1 MSDDMIDLEV
11 IQEFIEESRDLI
23 AQLEPTIIELGQNQE
38 GEELN
43 AIFRLFHSI
52 KGSAG
57 FLGYTHIS
65 SVSHAAENLL
75 DAVRSDEILFD
86 PSHVGLLCQT
96 CDFAKDALDCVE
108 NNLSDEELSEEGVTL
123 STVLKAAL
131 EEGKRLM
138 AGDALPE
145 IEAPAAEKTPHKKT
159 VSQTKKRVKAKKSK
173 SKTSVKKELY
183 LDKGTPSEAEIRAE
197 LDAMITPD
205 MVERFVLEADE
216 LLEEVENDL
225 LQWLEVPSDEAICAE
240 LFRHF
245 HSFKGNAGFLGFRD
259 LEKMTHHIETMI
271 DKIKAGVPIDVIGF
285 ANLLLQLKDLLR
297 DTVAA
302 ISEGEKGEIEGLDLF
317 IQLLDEQIPEG
328 SEANAVLPSKSESR
342 PLGKLLVEEGAV
354 SEADLEAALAKQ
366 KQSLGE
372 ILVDMGVT
380 NKEAIEATVEKQQ
393 KARKSKPV
401 STKKPAIVK
410 RQDIRVD
417 LLKLDNLI
425 NLIGE
430 LVISENMLVHNPD
443 LEGLDLE
450 NFSKSALQMN
460 KIVREL
466 QEVAM
471 TIRMIPVSGLFKR
484 MIRLVHDLG
493 IKTGKLVDLQIS
505 GDETE
510 VDKTVIE
517 TISDP
522 LVHLLRNSMDHGLEI
537 PADRISAGKPDT
549 GVVMLSAKHEE
560 GEVWITIEDDGRGLD
575 KDRILAKAIEKDL
588 VEADAHLSEHEIFQ
602 LILLPGFST
611 ADKITDVSGRGVG
624 MDVVKQNLE
633 RVKGKIEVRS
643 KKGQGTRMTLRIPL
657 TLAIIEGMAVRVG
670 ERKCIIPILAVRE
683 FFLPTP
689 EAITISPD
697 GQEIVRVREEFL
709 PVVRLHEWLKYE
721 PDHHDLTQG
730 VLVVLEVR
738 KTNVCLFVDQILG
751 QQQTVIKGLSE
762 YIGSVRGIAGCTILG
777 NGEVCLILDVA
788 AMIEIAE
795 NELVGV

>member
-75 DAVRSDEILFD
+75 DAVRSNEILFD

-108 NNLSDEELSEEGVTL
+108 NNLSDAELADEGVTL
-123 STVLKAAL
+123 SGVLKEAL
-131 EEGKRLM
+131 EIGRRLM
-138 AGDALPE
+138 KGESLPE
-145 IEAPAAEKTPHKKT
+145 KEAPVPEQTSQKKT
-159 VSQTKKRVKAKKSK
+159 ASQTSITVKAP
-173 SKTSVKKELY
+173 L
-183 LDKGTPSEAEIRAE
+183 SEAEIRAE

-205 MVERFVLEADE
+205 MIERFVLEADE
-216 LLEEVENDL
+216 LLEEVENGL
-225 LQWLEVPSDEAICAE
+225 LKWIEAPNDEGLCGE

-259 LEKMTHHIETMI
+259 LEKLTHHIETII
-271 DKIKAGVPIDVIGF
+271 DKIKAGIQIDIGSF
-285 ANLLLQLKDLLR
+285 ANLLLQMKDLLR
-297 DTVAA
+297 DAVAG
-302 ISEGEKGEIEGLDLF
+302 ISQGEEGEIPGLDLYL
-317 IQLLDEQIPEG
+317 QLLDEQVPEEG
-328 SEANAVLPSKSESR
+328 TAIHATVLPSVSDNK
-342 PLGKLLVEEGAV
+342 PLGKLLVEKGAV
-354 SEADLEAALAKQ
+354 SENDIKTALEKQ
-366 KQSLGE
+366 KRPLGE
-372 ILVDMGVT
+372 ILIEMGAT
-380 NKEAIEATVEKQQ
+380 SKKEVEDTIKKQQ
-393 KARKSKPV
+393 NARKKKPV
-401 STKKPAIVK
+401 SSKKPAIVK

-417 LLKLDNLI
+417 LAKLDNLI

-430 LVISENMLVHNPD
+430 LVISENMLIHNPD

-493 IKTGKLVDLQIS
+493 IKTGKKVDLKIS

-537 PADRISAGKPDT
+537 PVDRISAGKPET
-549 GVVMLSAKHEE
+549 GVVKLSAKHEE

-575 KDRILAKAIEKDL
+575 KDRIMAKAIEKGL
-588 VEADAHLSEHEIFQ
+588 VEEDAQLSEHEIFQ

-611 ADKITDVSGRGVG
+611 AEKITDVSGRGVG

-633 RVKGKIEVRS
+633 RVKGRIEVRS
-643 KKGQGTRMTLRIPL
+643 KKGLGTRMTLRIPL

-721 PDHHDLTQG
+721 PDSRDLTQG

-762 YIGSVRGIAGCTILG
+762 YIGNVRGIAGCTILG

-788 AMIEIAE
+788 ALIEIAE